1 MVGVVEST
9 VSQAP
14 EAGEDFKAVAA
25 AVQVNP
31 MVVPLDIGCSHHL
44 MGTKEVFVE
53 MMVGGDV
60 KHVRG
65 FNGALQNIEGRG
77 IVTLQRESG
86 KQILVPNVLYV
97 PGVQA
102 NLHSA
107 GQVKYFAKPS
117 TIGKRQAE
125 EPAEEKSA
133 EEPTAEEKLAE
144 KKSAAEAAE
153 EKSALEPTLM
163 DHLDDGTSSN
173 VVEVLSGKEGELSA
187 GEQFDDSDVT
197 EVSVEEVKP
206 RRSTR
211 SNLGKPTKKLSYHA
225 CLPSTSYNTLLNDTE
240 ADVDLPEL
248 DPDIHAD
255 PEHRWD
261 IANMTVKEALASW
274 KGKALKAAMD
284 KDIRRLITNGTWE
297 LLERTRGVN
306 VMKSWW
312 VLMTKYHVNDIV
324 AREKARLVVKGFTK
338 VCGADYDETYT
349 PVGSYVTLWIFLSIV
364 AVLDVHLMQLDMKN
378 AFLQSKLDRVPY
390 MYQLNY
396 YNDGTG
402 RVCKL
407 LKSLYRLKQS
417 PLLWY
422 LVLDVVLT
430 SADCQKSQVDE
441 ALYFKVRADGVA
453 CWVLVYVDGLLSASS
468 SCEMLKELKELLEA
482 TFDLR
487 KTSPIEK
494 YLRLEIVHD
503 RPAKK
508 LWLHQQSYV
517 DKLRWRFNDNH

>member
-1 MVGVVEST
+1 MNPSSKATPLIAVEDDNVEDVRPPST
-9 VSQAP
+9 PTFASPLSLAADLP
-14 EAGEDFKAVAA
+14 KKALPLTTADEGSIAA
-25 AVQVNP
+25 SP
-31 MVVPLDIGCSHHL
+31 W
-44 MGTKEVFVE
+44 
-53 MMVGGDV
+53 
-60 KHVRG
+60 
-65 FNGALQNIEGRG
+65 
-77 IVTLQRESG
+77 
-86 KQILVPNVLYV
+86 
-97 PGVQA
+97 
-102 NLHSA
+102 
-107 GQVKYFAKPS
+107 KPS

-508 LWLHQQSYV
+508 LWLHQQSYLLDAEKPTMLHV
-517 DKLRWRFNDNH
+517 DNRSAIMVVEGLGLKGNLKQMEQRYAWLQQTVKHRKISL